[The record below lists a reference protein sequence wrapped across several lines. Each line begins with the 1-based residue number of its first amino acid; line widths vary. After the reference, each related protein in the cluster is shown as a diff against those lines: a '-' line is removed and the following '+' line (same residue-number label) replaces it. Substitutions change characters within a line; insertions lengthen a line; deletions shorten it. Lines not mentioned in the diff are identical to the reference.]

1 MFRSS
6 ARATA
11 SSFATR
17 TTSTTMFTKNVA
29 GGSTP
34 TGVLDADLRVLYV
47 ELAGLSKLY
56 AAGDFPAL
64 KERLTNQKF
73 SSLSISLGRLRSA
86 NTEYEMIRSASL
98 SFLQGLQRA
107 SVQNIELEDVKTSY
121 IVVKERAGILDD
133 MDRLTEFLND
143 LNTKANTSVLGDYS
157 VTASVSAVIAPQYL
171 LYIGEYGFPPDGV
184 FDPAK
189 LASINIRASLA

>member
-6 ARATA
+6 ARASA

-34 TGVLDADLRVLYV
+34 TGVLDADLRVIYV
-47 ELAGLSKLY
+47 ELAVLSKLY
-56 AAGDFPAL
+56 AAGEFNTL

-86 NTEYEMIRSASL
+86 NTEYEMIRSSTL
-98 SFLQGLQRA
+98 SVLQGLQRA
-107 SVQNIELEDVKTSY
+107 SVQNVELDDIKTSY
-121 IVVKERAGILDD
+121 NVVKERAGILDD
-133 MDRLTEFLND
+133 MDRLTAFLND

-171 LYIGEYGFPPDGV
+171 LYIEEYGFPQDGV

-189 LASINIRASLA
+189 LASINIRASMV

>member
-6 ARATA
+6 ARASA

-17 TTSTTMFTKNVA
+17 TSSTTMFTKNVA
-29 GGSTP
+29 GGSAP
-34 TGVLDADLRVLYV
+34 TGVLDADLRVIYV

-56 AAGDFPAL
+56 AAGDFITL

-86 NTEYEMIRSASL
+86 NTEYEMIRTSTL
-98 SFLQGLQRA
+98 SVLQGLQRA
-107 SVQNIELEDVKTSY
+107 SVQNVELDDVKQSY
-121 IVVKERAGILDD
+121 SVVKERAGILDD
-133 MDRLTEFLND
+133 MDRLTVFLND

-157 VTASVSAVIAPQYL
+157 VTASVSAVIDPQYL
-171 LYIGEYGFPPDGV
+171 LYIEEYGFPPDGV

-189 LASINIRASLA
+189 LASINIRASMI